1 MLAFFVIP
9 PALSQQPV
17 EPDVHWAYAS
27 FFGTGWYKVSD
38 SREAFIV
45 SAAPRWT
52 VGEAGIDEQGKR
64 KFDYTFRVPVTL
76 GLTRFDQGSLGEIF
90 DIDNISTLSI
100 GFSADI
106 DIPVTHKFSL
116 RPIAEVGYGAVLGE
130 SDRAW
135 NWRTEVRSKYEFES
149 GKLDWALLANIGIA
163 GYEPNDGESDDFS
176 FVSLGAEF
184 AYPVSWWSS
193 QQSQTML
200 YWNLGYVDFIDE
212 IEFATG
218 PPIQVDS
225 VANYWQ
231 FGMALGKR
239 DKPINIWFLKF
250 DRIGL
255 AYKYSDT
262 GRLRGIKVL
271 FRSLYDL

>member
-1 MLAFFVIP
+1 M
-9 PALSQQPV
+9 
-17 EPDVHWAYAS
+17 
-27 FFGTGWYKVSD
+27 
-38 SREAFIV
+38 
-45 SAAPRWT
+45 
-52 VGEAGIDEQGKR
+52 
-64 KFDYTFRVPVTL
+64 
-76 GLTRFDQGSLGEIF
+76 
-90 DIDNISTLSI
+90 
-100 GFSADI
+100 
-106 DIPVTHKFSL
+106 
-116 RPIAEVGYGAVLGE
+116 
-130 SDRAW
+130 
-135 NWRTEVRSKYEFES
+135 RSKYEFES

-193 QQSQTML
+193 QQSQTIL